1 LTADIDKSSI
11 ILKKIKTFLIM
22 EKSSEATTA
31 PHYSFLSDAQIL
43 IGDIYLFRNR
53 IRDLM
58 GDNNNLKTRLSSLLD
73 REDAEPLLEEAEE
86 FQNLFMTYEEQ
97 LMNLCAR
104 SRRQLVRLLQ
114 MTDSFNPQYKR
125 VSETQQELSRILLE
139 LDGKIRH
146 TRNAFELR
154 FGGTRQLNP

>member
-1 LTADIDKSSI
+1 
-11 ILKKIKTFLIM
+11 
-22 EKSSEATTA
+22 
-31 PHYSFLSDAQIL
+31 
-43 IGDIYLFRNR
+43 
-53 IRDLM
+53 
-58 GDNNNLKTRLSSLLD
+58 LLD

>member
-1 LTADIDKSSI
+1 MTAAIDKSTI

-43 IGDIYLFRNR
+43 IGDVCLFRDR

-58 GDNNNLKTRLSSLLD
+58 GDNNNLKTWLSSLLE

-86 FQNLFMTYEEQ
+86 FQNLFMSYEEQ

-114 MTDSFNPQYKR
+114 MTDSFNPQYNR